1 MGASQDVTYTVDGM
15 TMVGHLARPDG
26 AGPWPAVLIG
36 HDGVGLDAYQRRRAD
51 ILAEHGYVAFAMDYH
66 GGRTYFGQPKAML
79 DRTMPLLDDTARM
92 LAIGRVALEVLLAVP
107 GVDQRRLAAVGY
119 GAGARIVLELASA
132 GTPFT
137 ALAAIHPGLPPD
149 AHAKDWT
156 DVVGAF
162 LLCTGSE
169 DPLCTPAQLL
179 TFATAL
185 QDAGVDWRL
194 AVFGGA
200 QHAFWAVQ
208 ASSEEAAGAAPGP
221 MATVPGVGY
230 HAVQARR
237 AWQTVL
243 ELLRDEVPSF
253 DEGDEAGRPSA
264 V

>member
-1 MGASQDVTYTVDGM
+1 MSATQDVTYIVDGM

-26 AGPWPAVLIG
+26 EGPWPAVLIG
-36 HDGVGLDAYQRRRAD
+36 HDGVGLDTYQRRRAD

-79 DRTMPLLDDTARM
+79 ERIMPLLDDTTRM
-92 LAIGRVALEVLLAVP
+92 LAIGRAALEVLLAVP
-107 GVDQRRLAAVGY
+107 GVDHRRLAAVGY
-119 GAGARIVLELASA
+119 GAGGRIVLELASA

-137 ALAAIHPGLPPD
+137 ALAAIHPGVPPD
-149 AHAKDWT
+149 ANAEDWT
-156 DVVGAF
+156 GVGAI

-185 QDAGVDWRL
+185 QDAGVDWRVTVL
-194 AVFGGA
+194 GGA

-208 ASSEEAAGAAPGP
+208 ASPEGAAGNGSGP
-221 MATVPGVGY
+221 VASVPGVGY

-237 AWQTVL
+237 AWAAVL
-243 ELLRDEVPSF
+243 ELLRDEVPSLGKE
-253 DEGDEAGRPSA
+253 DEPGSRSA